1 MTQSEYELA
10 EVTFRKKKNVQN
22 SQQIMTPTFASIKP
36 NEGVSI
42 SLTEEEIIMF
52 EIERIHQLYESQ
64 LEDLYLDTH
73 ISRRTHL
80 MDLERIGLH

>member
-1 MTQSEYELA
+1 
-10 EVTFRKKKNVQN
+10 
-22 SQQIMTPTFASIKP
+22 MTPTFASIQP

-42 SLTEEEIIMF
+42 SLTEEEINMF
-52 EIERIHQLYESQ
+52 EIERIHLLYESQ
-64 LEDLYLDTH
+64 LEDLYLDAH